1 MRELCHHGLQTADM
15 EACTGFQSSTGAASV
30 HCHLPLTKSFGHSL
44 PLIADYK
51 SSWARQRYG
60 VSGIKSW
67 VCACLRGYVN
77 CIIFVWVFPL
87 LLDTVSCLKA
97 VINTDMTIMKNMS
110 GNEQRKLFFVR
121 KVALMDKNYV

>member
-1 MRELCHHGLQTADM
+1 MASRTADSRHGSM
-15 EACTGFQSSTGAASV
+15 HGIPEQYWGGQHTLS
-30 HCHLPLTKSFGHSL
+30 LTMKSFGHSL

-51 SSWARQRYG
+51 SSWASQRYS

-97 VINTDMTIMKNMS
+97 VINTDMIIMKNMS

-121 KVALMDKNYV
+121 KVALMDTNYV

>member
-1 MRELCHHGLQTADM
+1 M
-15 EACTGFQSSTGAASV
+15 
-30 HCHLPLTKSFGHSL
+30 
-44 PLIADYK
+44 
-51 SSWARQRYG
+51 
-60 VSGIKSW
+60 
-67 VCACLRGYVN
+67 N